1 MKIVDVPEPSLVRY
15 YNKNM
20 AEMTGWIKIFQLSY
34 SCSIQKMVDAFF
46 HVHAIVKNTWLL
58 YRSSSSH
65 DDEPMDQ
72 LGEMVNTY
80 RMKYSLR
87 Q

>member
-1 MKIVDVPEPSLVRY
+1 
-15 YNKNM
+15 
-20 AEMTGWIKIFQLSY
+20 
-34 SCSIQKMVDAFF
+34 MVDAFF